1 MAKIVIV
8 AESGGDL
15 LKEDIEKYDIEIVPM
30 HVQMENETFEDG
42 TFPPQKVFRCYERT
56 GNLPHTSASNPRDY
70 LQVFDRIKADSP
82 DAVIIHLAYSA
93 VTTAS
98 WHNSLLASE
107 DQDNI
112 VHIDTRQVSGGMR
125 AIVVKMAQYIRNN
138 PGTTVQ
144 QIKAEAEK
152 LADRARF
159 VFFPGDLSYLKAG
172 GRVSN
177 AAYLVAS
184 VLKLK
189 PLIEMI
195 DGKLTATK
203 KYRGSDE
210 KIYPQLLNEYLSN
223 NKLEKDSFFMVYS
236 EGLDNNLKKRLEQ
249 EAARHGY
256 TETTW
261 VPTGCVISTHSGP
274 GAFGIGGFIQ

>member
-15 LKEDIEKYDIEIVPM
+15 MKQDIEKYGIEVVPM
-30 HVQMENETFEDG
+30 HVQMENKTFDDG
-42 TFPPQKVFRCYERT
+42 TFPPTEIFSCYDRT
-56 GNLPHTSASNPRDY
+56 GSLPHTSASNPRDY
-70 LQVFDRIKADSP
+70 RRVFDRIKAARP

-107 DQDNI
+107 EQDNI

-125 AIVVKMAQYIRNN
+125 AVVLKMAQFIINN
-138 PGTTVQ
+138 PDVTVQ
-144 QIKAEAEK
+144 QIKTEAEN
-152 LADRARF
+152 LASRARF

-210 KIYPQLLNEYLSN
+210 KIYPQLINEYLGK

-236 EGLDNNLKKRLEQ
+236 EGLDNSLKKRLEK
-249 EAARHGY
+249 EASKCGY
-256 TETTW
+256 KRVTW

-274 GAFGIGGFIQ
+274 GAFGIGGFLQ